1 MSIRKVILALLF
13 AAVSSVIINSPAE
26 AQQALRRNHG
36 GSGSDTG
43 WNGGGWH
50 GGAGPQ
56 QPNVPSTQD
65 QAQATVNSYIQNQT
79 LDLSS
84 LLSLTQSYRQGEVVD
99 SVTIYTTPT
108 QYSYGSQMLL
118 IANGMVVAADNSGSS
133 AVTMYPSQ
141 MVQLSGYYGQ
151 VTLQVQGTI
160 YISQIVMRMHRVNN
174 PYPPAPPPMPQPMP
188 PPQPGPIPAPP
199 GQGQIVLSANLTN
212 VGSNARVELVSIL
225 NLNAYQGYRLQSLI
239 ITGRSAIAYQMGVA
253 TLTINNVQAGQ
264 ASFDHMSQAQSI
276 PLRGAWIAGVNALQ
290 MYLDLRG
297 VQAMQVQLVLSR

>member
-1 MSIRKVILALLF
+1 MSIREVILALLF
-13 AAVSSVIINSPAE
+13 AVVSSVIINSPAE
-26 AQQALRRNHG
+26 AQQALRRGHG
-36 GSGSDTG
+36 ASD
-43 WNGGGWH
+43 WH
-50 GGAGPQ
+50 GPQ
-56 QPNVPSTQD
+56 QPNMPTTQD

-79 LDLSS
+79 LDLSN
-84 LLSLTQSYRQGEVVD
+84 LLGLTQSYRQGEVID

-141 MVQLSGYYGQ
+141 MVQLNGYYGQ
-151 VTLQVQGTI
+151 VTLQVQGTV

-174 PYPPAPPPMPQPMP
+174 PYPPAPPPMP

-239 ITGRSAIAYQMGVA
+239 ITGRSAVANQAGIA

-264 ASFDHMSQAQSI
+264 ASFDHISQAQSI

-290 MYLDLRG
+290 MSLDLRG